1 MCSDTTPSLSS
12 ELRTPKWFLWGEETA
27 CAYLLKESQTSST
40 KKRTCA
46 TVFNCHVRHVCCN
59 KNLFIVQNYHRDAMA
74 AQRRGGGGGGCSTM
88 FCAVAFSRHAAAVVK
103 SIFSKPWACCYLR
116 KFEVK
121 IMADDPM
128 AVNRCWLQ
136 ILEFSTS
143 DEFPLY
149 LSLPLRVL

>member
-1 MCSDTTPSLSS
+1 MIFMG
-12 ELRTPKWFLWGEETA
+12 ELLMHICWKR
-27 CAYLLKESQTSST
+27 ESQTST
-40 KKRTCA
+40 KRRTCAA

-59 KNLFIVQNYHRDAMA
+59 KNLFIVVQNY
-74 AQRRGGGGGGCSTM
+74 RRGGNM
-88 FCAVAFSRHAAAVVK
+88 FCALWLQWRLVDTQQQQCGVK

-143 DEFPLY
+143 DEFPL
-149 LSLPLRVL
+149 SLPPRILQSTRAKVDAWTQCIH